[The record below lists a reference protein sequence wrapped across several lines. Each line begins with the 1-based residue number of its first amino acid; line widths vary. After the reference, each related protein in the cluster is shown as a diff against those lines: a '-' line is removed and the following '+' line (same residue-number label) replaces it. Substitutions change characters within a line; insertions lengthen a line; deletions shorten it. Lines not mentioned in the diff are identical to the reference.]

1 MPYKVDLV
9 PVDPPLVK
17 DIWPHVRAM
26 VKSAIDR
33 TDLCNFD
40 GVEREV
46 LGGLQQLWLAWNGTA
61 IEAAAVTQL
70 VQIGARKICIVV
82 AAGAAPS
89 NHNRKRWPSL
99 MAGIEQ
105 FARNEGCR
113 AVRIIGRKGWQ
124 RILADYRAN
133 YVVMDREL

>member
-1 MPYKVDLV
+1 MPYTVELV
-9 PVDPPLVK
+9 PVDPSLVK
-17 DIWPHVRAM
+17 DVWPHARALI
-26 VKSAIDR
+26 KSAIDR
-33 TDLCNFD
+33 TDLCNFGD
-40 GVEREV
+40 VEREV

-70 VQIGARKICIVV
+70 VQIGSRRICIIV
-82 AAGAAPS
+82 ACGGRD
-89 NHNRKRWPSL
+89 HKRWTPL
-99 MAGIEQ
+99 IAGIEQ

-133 YVVMDREL
+133 YIVMDREL